1 MLCLRIFAFQ
11 DVKSVVPYATCVF
24 HSPELCLD
32 LLARW
37 GMSQINL
44 VGAVM
49 CDSVRTLCAEW
60 HLSPPN
66 TATLSKVFLISQ
78 EINERKM
85 DFFFFFYLFSQMA
98 TPALFWD
105 T

>member
-49 CDSVRTLCAEW
+49 CDVYEPFAQNGTFRHQILQ
-60 HLSPPN
+60 PYP
-66 TATLSKVFLISQ
+66 K
-78 EINERKM
+78 
-85 DFFFFFYLFSQMA
+85 FF
-98 TPALFWD
+98 
-105 T
+105 